1 MIIALLRVQQEVDE
15 VLGNKTYV
23 SKEDLEKLE
32 YMEQVLKESLR
43 MYAPFSTALPKEM
56 TPEGMVLSGY
66 HIPGGTQVMVRTRW
80 D

>member
-1 MIIALLRVQQEVDE
+1 M
-15 VLGNKTYV
+15 LGNKTYV

-56 TPEGMVLSGY
+56 TPEGMELSGY
-66 HIPGGTQVMVRTRW
+66 HIPGGTQVMVCTY
-80 D
+80 